1 MMKVGVIGP
10 TDLETLALN
19 LGQSEDWVRERIS
32 LLGKM
37 IAEAGHELW
46 VNPDGGVLAAVA
58 NAYKTHG
65 GSRLV
70 VLVPMAADPWPNDH
84 TRAHV
89 QIADE
94 VRKLP
99 NWFHANYAVVSEVD
113 ICICAGR
120 SVGTFSELAYARWDE
135 KFKTGVL
142 QKLFAVRELLLE
154 NELPREYSQKF
165 GMRLQYVDTVED
177 LSFKKE

>member
-1 MMKVGVIGP
+1 MKVGVIGP
-10 TDLETLALN
+10 TDLTCLAAN
-19 LGQSEDWVRERIS
+19 LGRSEDWVRERIE

-46 VNPDGGVLAAVA
+46 VNPDGGVLAVA
-58 NAYKTHG
+58 ARAYKTHG
-65 GSRLV
+65 GSHLV
-70 VLVPMAADPWPNDH
+70 MLVPMAADPWPNDH
-84 TRAHV
+84 TRIYA

-99 NWFHANYAVVSEVD
+99 SWFHANYAVVSQVD

-154 NELPREYSQKF
+154 SKLPYEYSQKF
-165 GMRLQYVDTVED
+165 GTRLHYVDTVEE

>member
-1 MMKVGVIGP
+1 MKIGVIGP
-10 TDLETLALN
+10 TDLKTLAVN
-19 LGQSEDWVRERIS
+19 LGQSEDWVRERID

-58 NAYKTHG
+58 NAYKAHG
-65 GSRLV
+65 GSHLV
-70 VLVPMAADPWPNDH
+70 MLVPMAADPWPNDH
-84 TRAHV
+84 THIHA

-99 NWFHANYAVVSEVD
+99 SWFHANYAVVSEVD

-154 NELPREYSQKF
+154 GKLPYEYSQKF
-165 GMRLQYVDTVED
+165 GARLHYVDTIEG